1 MHSWHRLLI
10 WYFMHRQLSIMNK
23 IRYIIEKYPVTRG
36 ILTYS
41 VLFPASNT
49 TQQLMDRKKE
59 KLNGWETLRFGIFG
73 ALILAPSLYC
83 WVRLANVIVKGSTL
97 KHAVIKAYIEQFT
110 WAPIAYTEF
119 YLCINLMEGKTLNEC
134 LQECRTK
141 IPPTW
146 KIGFCV
152 WPVIQTV
159 NFWVIP
165 LKHRVSFVGFFSY
178 IWNTFLSYMHHYK
191 VEGSESSSFG
201 ETQ

>member
-1 MHSWHRLLI
+1 
-10 WYFMHRQLSIMNK
+10 MHRQLSIMNK

-97 KHAVIKAYIEQFT
+97 KHAVIKVKIYKLYSI
-110 WAPIAYTEF
+110 
-119 YLCINLMEGKTLNEC
+119 IN
-134 LQECRTK
+134 
-141 IPPTW
+141 
-146 KIGFCV
+146 
-152 WPVIQTV
+152 VI
-159 NFWVIP
+159 
-165 LKHRVSFVGFFSY
+165 
-178 IWNTFLSYMHHYK
+178 
-191 VEGSESSSFG
+191 
-201 ETQ
+201 

>member
-1 MHSWHRLLI
+1 MQK
-10 WYFMHRQLSIMNK
+10 MPAIMNK
-23 IRYIIEKYPVTRG
+23 LRVIVEKYPVTRG

-49 TQQLMDRKKE
+49 TQQLMDPKRE
-59 KLNGWETLRFGIFG
+59 KYNGWETLRFGIFG

-110 WAPIAYTEF
+110 WAPFAYTEF
-119 YLCINLMEGKTLNEC
+119 YLCINLMERKTLDEC
-134 LQECRTK
+134 LHECRTK

-159 NFWVIP
+159 NFWIIP

-178 IWNTFLSYMHHYK
+178 VWNTFLSYMHHCKMGDSDGSK
-191 VEGSESSSFG
+191 VGKMP
-201 ETQ
+201 

>member
-1 MHSWHRLLI
+1 MI
-10 WYFMHRQLSIMNK
+10 AIMNK
-23 IRYIIEKYPVTRG
+23 LKHIIEKYPVTRG

-41 VLFPASNT
+41 VLFPASNA
-49 TQQLMDRKKE
+49 TQQLLDRRRE
-59 KLNGWETLRFGIFG
+59 QWSGREALRFGVFG

-83 WVRLANVIVKGSTL
+83 WVRLAGVIVRGSTL
-97 KHAVIKAYIEQFT
+97 RHAVIKAYIEQFT
-110 WAPIAYTEF
+110 WAPFAYAEF
-119 YLCINLMEGKTLNEC
+119 YLCINFMEGKTLDEC
-134 LQECRTK
+134 LHECRSK

-191 VEGSESSSFG
+191 IERSEGSSCG
-201 ETQ
+201 EI